1 MTSRIFILLLLLA
14 AQPLLAQQERGYVR
28 KGNQKYIEG
37 KYDEAEK
44 EYHKALD
51 IKSSL
56 TEGVFNLGDVA
67 YQKKDYEQAAKQ
79 FETAAMLAKDDGLK
93 AKAYHNLGNTYLD
106 ATQYDKSIE
115 AYKNALRLNPDDMD
129 TKYNLAYAQ
138 QMLKKNPQQNQQNQD
153 QQDQDQNQDKKDQQ
167 QNKQDQQNQDQQQQQ
182 AEQNQQEQQK
192 QQQQQS
198 QEQQA
203 KEEQA
208 QQQQAQQKEGQI
220 SKEDAKRLLEALMQQ
235 EQKVQQQIVNK
246 KLPPAEKKNVEKDW

>member
-1 MTSRIFILLLLLA
+1 MILSLLIASHQLF
-14 AQPLLAQQERGYVR
+14 AQEERGYVR

-44 EYHKALD
+44 EYSKALD
-51 IKSSL
+51 IKNSL

-79 FETAAMLAKDDGLK
+79 FETAAMLAKDNQLK

-106 ATQYDKSIE
+106 AAQYDKSIE
-115 AYKNALRLNPDDMD
+115 AYKNALRLNPNDMD

-138 QMLKKNPQQNQQNQD
+138 QMLKSNPQQNQQNQD
-153 QQDQDQNQDKKDQQ
+153 QEDKDQNQDKKDQQ
-167 QNKQDQQNQDQQQQQ
+167 QNQQNQDQQQQ
-182 AEQNQQEQQK
+182 AEQNQQEQQ
-192 QQQQQS
+192 QQQQS
-198 QEQQA
+198 QEQQQA
-203 KEEQA
+203 KEDQA
-208 QQQQAQQKEGQI
+208 EQQQAQPKEGQI

>member
-1 MTSRIFILLLLLA
+1 MIKRIGILLLLIA
-14 AQPLLAQQERGYVR
+14 AQQLFAQEERGYVR

-37 KYDEAEK
+37 KYEEAEK

-51 IKSSL
+51 INNNL
-56 TEGVFNLGDVA
+56 TEGVFNLGDAA
-67 YQKKDYEQAAKQ
+67 YQKKDYEQAEKQ
-79 FETAAMLAKDDGLK
+79 FETAAMLAKDNRLK

-106 ATQYDKSIE
+106 AAQYDKSVE

-138 QMLKKNPQQNQQNQD
+138 QMLKKNPQQNRQDQNQEN
-153 QQDQDQNQDKKDQQ
+153 QDQNQDKKDRQEKNQ
-167 QNKQDQQNQDQQQQQ
+167 EQQNQDRQQQ
-182 AEQNQQEQQK
+182 AEQNQ

-208 QQQQAQQKEGQI
+208 EQQQAQPKEGQI
-220 SKEDAKRLLEALMQQ
+220 SKEDARRLLEALMQQ